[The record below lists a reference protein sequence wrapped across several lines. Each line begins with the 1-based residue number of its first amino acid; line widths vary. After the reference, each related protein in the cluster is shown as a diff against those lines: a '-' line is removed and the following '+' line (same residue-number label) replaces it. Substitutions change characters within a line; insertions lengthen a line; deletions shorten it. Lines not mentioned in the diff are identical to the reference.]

1 MWVTKLLISQVKK
14 RIFCP
19 KTTKFGPKL
28 AFLVDMGQAMQ
39 AYSMPCCGSVGGCG
53 ARAVSRKTPIYFI
66 IYLLLSTPSD
76 CSSNPLHSTSPR
88 VSLEL
93 TRAHQRSLSV
103 GDASL

>member
-1 MWVTKLLISQVKK
+1 MGNKAYDFSSKK
-14 RIFCP
+14 KDFLPKNDQICP
-19 KTTKFGPKL
+19 VG
-28 AFLVDMGQAMQ
+28 
-39 AYSMPCCGSVGGCG
+39 GSVGGCG